1 MISDLFLVALPL
13 HVLWH
18 IKMPIGERRL
28 ILTLF
33 SSSVLTFFGSL
44 VVFVMWYGGI
54 SLGPDSGMLSLVISH
69 IEVGTQVI
77 FLYIFSIAYNFFID
91 GPITPL
97 VQPFGRGDV
106 FLSLFEKQRPEPIK

>member
-1 MISDLFLVALPL
+1 MLSDLLLIALPL

-33 SSSVLTFFGSL
+33 SSSVLSLFGSL

-54 SLGPDSGMLSLVISH
+54 SLGPDSEMLSLMILH

-77 FLYIFSIAYNFFID
+77 FLYISSIAYNFFYRRAYHSSRA
-91 GPITPL
+91 T
-97 VQPFGRGDV
+97 FW
-106 FLSLFEKQRPEPIK
+106 SW